1 MLHSTSNTKRIFVFN
16 TKNQFIPT
24 FMKTAFFAIILLLVG
39 ISSSCGTNDVPAAND
54 VQKDTTDYQAKGL
67 EFATQAKN
75 TLGKNLVN
83 AINTQGTENALSFC
97 STRAIALTDSV
108 AASLDVKLKR
118 VSDKNRNPQNA
129 ANSDE
134 LNFIESLKKALV
146 KGEKL
151 KPLVNENGTTVT
163 AYYPILTDQLC
174 MQCHGETTT
183 DISPATM
190 TKLKT
195 IYPTDLATGY
205 SINEV
210 RGIWV
215 VEMKK

>member
-1 MLHSTSNTKRIFVFN
+1 
-16 TKNQFIPT
+16 
-24 FMKTAFFAIILLLVG
+24 MKTAFFAFILLLVG
-39 ISSSCGTNDVPAAND
+39 ISSSCGSNDVPAAND

-97 STRAIALTDSV
+97 SSSALTLTDSV

-118 VSDKNRNPQNA
+118 VSDKNRNPKNA
-129 ANSDE
+129 ANKDE
-134 LNFIESLKKALV
+134 LTYIENLKKVLV

-151 KPLVNENGTTVT
+151 KPMVKENGNTVI

-174 MQCHGETTT
+174 MQCHGKTTE
-183 DISPATM
+183 ISPATSA
-190 TKLKT
+190 KLKE
-195 IYPTDLATGY
+195 IYPSDLATGY

>member
-1 MLHSTSNTKRIFVFN
+1 M
-16 TKNQFIPT
+16 
-24 FMKTAFFAIILLLVG
+24 
-39 ISSSCGTNDVPAAND
+39 
-54 VQKDTTDYQAKGL
+54 
-67 EFATQAKN
+67 
-75 TLGKNLVN
+75 
-83 AINTQGTENALSFC
+83 
-97 STRAIALTDSV
+97 
-108 AASLDVKLKR
+108 SLDVKLKR

-134 LNFIESLKKALV
+134 LTYIENLKKALV

-151 KPLVNENGTTVT
+151 KALVKDNGNSVT

-174 MQCHGETTT
+174 MQCHGNLTV
-183 DISPATM
+183 DITPSTQ
-190 TKLKT
+190 TKLKA

>member
-1 MLHSTSNTKRIFVFN
+1 
-16 TKNQFIPT
+16 
-24 FMKTAFFAIILLLVG
+24 MKIAFFAFILLLVG
-39 ISSSCGTNDVPAAND
+39 ISSSCGNNDVPAASD

-118 VSDKNRNPQNA
+118 VSDKNRNPENA

-134 LNFIESLKKALV
+134 LNYIESIKKASV

-151 KPLVNENGTTVT
+151 KPLVKENGNTVT

-174 MQCHGETTT
+174 MQCHGKTTT

-195 IYPTDLATGY
+195 IYPTDLATDY

-215 VEMKK
+215 VQMKK

>member
-1 MLHSTSNTKRIFVFN
+1 
-16 TKNQFIPT
+16 
-24 FMKTAFFAIILLLVG
+24 MKTAFFVIILLLLG
-39 ISSSCGTNDVPAAND
+39 INSSCSSTDAPMKSD
-54 VQKDTTDYQAKGL
+54 IQKDSIDYRLKGL
-67 EFATQAKN
+67 EFVSQAKKA
-75 TLGKNLVN
+75 LGKKLIH
-83 AINTQGTENALSFC
+83 AINTKGTENALSFC
-97 STRAIALTDSV
+97 STRAFTLTDSV
-108 AASLDVKLKR
+108 AVSLDVKLKR

-134 LNFIESLKKALV
+134 LTYIENLKKALV

-151 KPLVNENGTTVT
+151 KALVKDNGNSVT

-174 MQCHGETTT
+174 MQCHGNLTV
-183 DISPATM
+183 DITPSTQ
-190 TKLKT
+190 TKLKA